1 MSVAPLA
8 PLASPPRQP
17 AAAGSS
23 FYAAMRILPAEQRAA
38 MFAVYA
44 FCRAVDDVA
53 DRDGSRAQRLAE
65 LAGWRSDVAALYA
78 TIPPPARLAQLR
90 EPMQRFGL
98 ARDDFEAIIDG
109 MVMDTE
115 ADIRAPSWATLELYC
130 DRVASAVGRL
140 AVRVFGVPEQHGVAL
155 AHHLGRAL
163 QLTNILRDLD
173 EDARLGRLYLPIE
186 ALLAAGI
193 TEKAPLQALAHPNI
207 HAACSAVVERARAH
221 FAGAAQV
228 MRRCPRATTR
238 SPRVMASVYGSILNA
253 LHKRGFEPPRARIR
267 LSKPRLLWAI
277 VRHGLR

>member
-8 PLASPPRQP
+8 PPAATPRAP

-38 MFAVYA
+38 MFAIYA

-53 DRDGSRAQRLAE
+53 DRGGSKAQRLAE
-65 LAGWRSDVAALYA
+65 LASWRKDVAELYA
-78 TIPPPARLAQLR
+78 ALPPPARLASLR
-90 EPMQRFGL
+90 EPIQRFGL
-98 ARDDFEAIIDG
+98 VRDDFEAIIDG

-115 ADIRAPSWATLELYC
+115 ADIRAPNWAILELYC

-140 AVRVFGVPEQHGVAL
+140 AVRVFGVPDAHGSPL

-173 EDARLGRLYLPIE
+173 EDALLGRLYLPIE
-186 ALLAAGI
+186 ALAAAGI
-193 TEKAPLQALAHPNI
+193 AEPAPQQALAHPNI
-207 HAACSAVVERARAH
+207 GAACATVVARARAH
-221 FAGAAQV
+221 FTGAAQV

-238 SPRVMASVYGSILNA
+238 SPRVMASVYSSILDA
-253 LHKRGFEPPRARIR
+253 LQTRGFEPPRPRVR

>member
-1 MSVAPLA
+1 MSARLA
-8 PLASPPRQP
+8 PEMARLPPP
-17 AAAGSS
+17 AAGSS

-38 MFAVYA
+38 MFAIYA

-53 DRDGSRAQRLAE
+53 DRSGNKAQRLAE
-65 LAGWRSDVAALYA
+65 LAGWRKDVAELYA
-78 TIPPPARLAQLR
+78 TFPPPARLASLR
-90 EPMQRFGL
+90 EPIERFGL
-98 ARDDFEAIIDG
+98 AREDFEAIIDG

-140 AVRVFGVPEQHGVAL
+140 GVRVFGVPDEHGLPL
-155 AHHLGRAL
+155 AHHLGCAL

-173 EDARLGRLYLPIE
+173 EDALLGRLYLPIE
-186 ALLAAGI
+186 ALSAAGI
-193 TEKAPLQALAHPNI
+193 AEKAPQQALAHPNI
-207 HAACSAVVERARAH
+207 HAACAMVVARAHAH

-238 SPRVMASVYGSILNA
+238 SPRVMASVYGSILEA
-253 LHKRGFEPPRARIR
+253 LQKRGFEPPRPRVR